1 MKKETEITKLE
12 YILILEELERRKA
25 STDFFTFMKLLAPQ
39 NFVWNWHHKYVCDV
53 LQDWITTDKYPF
65 LMLFMPPQHQKS
77 TMMTEYLSPW
87 AFGQSI
93 DYQILLVMYNSTM
106 AAKYNRKIQRVM
118 EKSTYKLIFPN
129 AKLNEKNVVT
139 DSKGSFV
146 KNSEEFELVGGRGFL
161 KAVGVGGGI
170 AGNPAKIALMD
181 DLIKNYEEANSET
194 YRERTDNWYMDELN
208 ARLHNDS
215 KVAFTITRRH
225 EDDQAGRLLKR
236 DGRIEEGGKWKVIKI
251 PAIREDMDDVNDPRK
266 LGDALFPSL
275 HSLERLKEI
284 EQKQPRT
291 FAGLYQQRPTAKGGD
306 LIRGEWF
313 KTIKLSEL
321 PFNPEYVTWNAWI
334 DGAWTE
340 KTSNDPTAVG
350 YEFFDKVNKILYI
363 RRMFDFRKTISDAI
377 DFIAK
382 DMRFNGLNMS
392 SLVNIELKASGEA
405 LKIFLTKVG
414 FNCAEI
420 NTKTVSLGKMTR
432 VQSIENILVGAR
444 VVLIEEG
451 NWIKP
456 FIQQCESF
464 PNGTHDDM
472 VDLLCYMVYKYF
484 ITGVNPYLA

>member
-1 MKKETEITKLE
+1 MKNAIVNSEHLL
-12 YILILEELERRKA
+12 LIEELERRKA
-25 STDFFTFMKLLAPQ
+25 RTDFFTFMKLLAPQ
-39 NFVWNWHHKYVCDV
+39 NFVWNWHHEYVCRV

-118 EKSTYKLIFPN
+118 EKPTYKLIFPN

-139 DSKGSFV
+139 DSKGSYV

-236 DGRIEEGGKWKVIKI
+236 DGIVEEGGKWKVIKI
-251 PAIREDMDDVNDPRK
+251 PAIREDMDDVNDPRQ
-266 LGDALFPSL
+266 LGEALFPSL
-275 HSLERLKEI
+275 HSLARLKEI

-313 KTIKLSEL
+313 TIKKLSEL
-321 PFNPEYVTWNAWI
+321 PFNPNFVTWNAWI

-350 YEFFDKVNKILYI
+350 YEFFDKVNNILYI
-363 RRMFDFRKTISDAI
+363 RGMFDFRKRISDAI
-377 DFIAK
+377 EHFK
-382 DMRFNGLNMS
+382 QHSKHYGVTRQ
-392 SLVNIELKASGEA
+392 SLVNIELKSSGEA
-405 LKIFLTKVG
+405 FKDFLFKAG
-414 FNCAEI
+414 YNAGGI
-420 NTKTVSLGKMTR
+420 DNATVALGKLTR
-432 VQSIENILVGAR
+432 VAGIENNLRGGR
-444 VVLIEEG
+444 VCLIEDG
-451 NWIKP
+451 AWTKP

-472 VDLLCYMVYKYF
+472 VDLLCYMIYKYF
-484 ITGVNPYLA
+484 IKGVNPYIA